1 MATIQN
7 KVIHRF
13 IRSIDEYEEGGLYY
27 NRVIPLDTQAYAY
40 YPVEN
45 PDSTSFA
52 NISDSTSIYK
62 TGLYYVLGDGDHT
75 YTEIRDG
82 KGNTPSAKEYPVFT
96 QNTFD
101 GKIDTLIAGSN
112 VVISGEGSVRKIS
125 VPGVAVPDRFTSDQ
139 ELPEGLFIGD
149 ELQNLDGTRAFA
161 VKPPASLKEND
172 VVYFANQ
179 FQLLVTY
186 VDPSETLYDAVVI
199 FAPNKEDELSFENL
213 KGSPEDNAALSLA
226 LDDKLEK
233 KNLPNTIYGIDKN
246 GNQTLFHFLDVGIP
260 DAPKDSN
267 RYVRKDGAWVKLN
280 PAEVINDNVVTN
292 TTTYSSNEL
301 EKKFKEIIDSIQDL
315 SVLNVEV
322 VDELPEEG
330 VAKTLFLVSN
340 NKSEE
345 KNTYNEY
352 MWINGKWELIGNT
365 DIDLTGYAKESQVEE
380 VRTELSKSIE
390 ENSQS
395 IALKQDILTAGKNIV
410 IENNVISSLCEITS
424 INNKSPDENGNV
436 EITKENVG
444 LGAVDNTSDLD
455 KPISKAT
462 LYVLDE
468 LQNNIDKKQDILVAG
483 KNISIEG
490 NVISSIDPIT
500 SYETLTEKPS
510 INGIELLGNK
520 TLEEL
525 GIQTSGDFATNDRVD
540 TVENTF
546 RTEQERLETT
556 LNEELEKKADKT
568 DSLAG
573 YGILDAYTMTECDE
587 KFANKVNTEAALSK
601 AQYDISILNESK
613 ADKATTLTGYG
624 INDAYTKLWIDT
636 NFVNNTRYNYDLN
649 TINNSLNNLDTI
661 KATKDEVAA
670 GLSRKQNVL
679 TAGNHIKIDNNLI
692 SAYYLYEDLTDKP
705 AINDVELVGNKTLE
719 ELGIQPKGNYATSN
733 DLSLVDLKV
742 DTKQD
747 ILTAGEGIILKD
759 NVISVVNNID
769 SYNDLIDKP
778 QINGIE
784 LKGSISLD
792 TLNIQEKG
800 DFATVDQLLEETNR
814 AIKAEGLL
822 NSLLSNVS
830 KNVSNLNKDV
840 TGIKKEIKEKQDT
853 LIPGYGIRLDG
864 NVISVDL
871 SDRPEESGLPEES
884 GAESSGGT
892 GGESGYYPPFPVE
905 DYVTREEYE
914 AKCNEYENRISALTN
929 RLDRIIDIVT
939 DQGFVIVGVD
949 DAVDF

>member
-101 GKIDTLIAGSN
+101 SKIDTLIAGSN

-125 VPGVAVPDRFTSDQ
+125 VPDVAVPDRFISDQ
-139 ELPEGLFIGD
+139 ELPEDLFIGD

-172 VVYFANQ
+172 VVYFVNQ

-365 DIDLTGYAKESQVEE
+365 DVDLTGYAKESQVEE

-395 IALKQDILTAGKNIV
+395 IALKQDILT
-410 IENNVISSLCEITS
+410 
-424 INNKSPDENGNV
+424 
-436 EITKENVG
+436 
-444 LGAVDNTSDLD
+444 
-455 KPISKAT
+455 
-462 LYVLDE
+462 
-468 LQNNIDKKQDILVAG
+468 AG

-525 GIQTSGDFATNDRVD
+525 GIQASGDFATNDRVD

-546 RTEQERLETT
+546 KAEQERLETT
-556 LNEELEKKADKT
+556 LNEELEKKADKA

-613 ADKATTLTGYG
+613 ADKAITLAGYG

-661 KATKDEVAA
+661 KATKDEVTA
-670 GLSRKQNVL
+670 GLSKKQNVL

-719 ELGIQPKGNYATSN
+719 ELGIQPKGNYATLN
-733 DLSLVDLKV
+733 DLELVDLKV

-769 SYNDLIDKP
+769 SYSDLIDKP

-784 LKGSISLD
+784 LKGNISLD

-871 SDRPEESGLPEES
+871 SDRPEESGLPEEF

-892 GGESGYYPPFPVE
+892 GGESSYYPTFPVK

-914 AKCNEYENRISALTN
+914 AKCNEYENKISALTN

-939 DQGFVIVGVD
+939 SQGFLIVGVD
-949 DAVDF
+949 AVDF

>member
-52 NISDSTSIYK
+52 NVSDSTSIYK

-82 KGNTPSAKEYPVFT
+82 KGNVPSAKEYPVFT
-96 QNTFD
+96 QNLFD
-101 GKIDTLIAGSN
+101 DKIDTLIAGSN
-112 VVISGEGSVRKIS
+112 VVISGEGSFRKIS

-161 VKPPASLKEND
+161 IKPPASLKEND
-172 VVYFANQ
+172 IIYFANQ

-199 FAPNKEDELSFENL
+199 FAPNKEDVLSFENI
-213 KGSPEDNAALSLA
+213 KGNPEDNTALALA

-233 KNLPNTIYGIDKN
+233 KNLPNTIYGIDKS

-280 PAEVINDNVVTN
+280 PAEVINDNTISK
-292 TTTYSSNEL
+292 TTTYSSSRL
-301 EKKFKEIIDSIQDL
+301 ESKFKEIINSIQDIN
-315 SVLNVEV
+315 VLNVEV
-322 VDELPEEG
+322 VNELPEEG

-345 KNTYNEY
+345 KNTYDEY
-352 MWINGKWELIGNT
+352 MWINGKWELIGNR
-365 DIDLTGYAKESQVEE
+365 DIDLTEYAKESKVEE
-380 VRTELSKSIE
+380 IRTELSQDIE
-390 ENSQS
+390 KNSQS

-424 INNKSPDENGNV
+424 INKKLPDENGNV
-436 EITKENVG
+436 EITKEDVG

-468 LQNNIDKKQDILVAG
+468 LQNAVDKKQDILVAG

-520 TLEEL
+520 TFEEL
-525 GIQTSGDFATNDRVD
+525 GIQTSGDFATNDRVN
-540 TVENTF
+540 TVENTL
-546 RTEQERLETT
+546 R
-556 LNEELEKKADKT
+556 EEIEKKAD
-568 DSLAG
+568 
-573 YGILDAYTMTECDE
+573 
-587 KFANKVNTEAALSK
+587 KVNTEAALSK
-601 AQYDISILNESK
+601 VQSDISTLNENK
-613 ADKATTLTGYG
+613 ADKATTLFGYG

-636 NFVNNTRYNYDLN
+636 NFVNSTRYNYDLN
-649 TINNSLNNLDTI
+649 TINTALNDLDTA
-661 KATKDEVAA
+661 KATKEEVVT
-670 GLSRKQNVL
+670 GLSKKQNIL
-679 TAGNHIKIDNNLI
+679 TAGNHIKIDNSLI
-692 SAYYLYEDLTDKP
+692 SAYYLYKDLTDKP
-705 AINDVELVGNKTLE
+705 TINNVELAGNKTLE
-719 ELGIQPKGNYATSN
+719 ELGIQPKGNYVTSN
-733 DLSLVDLKV
+733 DLKLVDLKV

-769 SYNDLIDKP
+769 SYNDLVDKP
-778 QINGIE
+778 QVNGIE
-784 LKGSISLD
+784 LKGNISLN

-822 NSLLSNVS
+822 NSLLSNVYS
-830 KNVSNLNKDV
+830 NVSNLNRNV

-853 LIPGYGIRLDG
+853 LIAGYGIRLDG

-871 SDRPEESGLPEES
+871 GDKPEDSGSPEESGFPEES
-884 GAESSGGT
+884 GTESSGET
-892 GGESGYYPPFPVE
+892 GWESGYYPILPSE

-914 AKCNEYENRISALTN
+914 AKCNEYENKISALTS

-939 DQGFVIVGVD
+939 NQGFLIVGVD

>member
-52 NISDSTSIYK
+52 NVSDSTSIYK

-82 KGNTPSAKEYPVFT
+82 KGNVPSAKEYPVFT
-96 QNTFD
+96 QNLFD
-101 GKIDTLIAGSN
+101 DKIDTLIAGSN
-112 VVISGEGSVRKIS
+112 VVISGEGSFRKIS
-125 VPGVAVPDRFTSDQ
+125 VPGVAVPDKFTSDQ
-139 ELPEGLFIGD
+139 ELPEELFIGD

-161 VKPPASLKEND
+161 IKPPASLKEND
-172 VVYFANQ
+172 IIYFANQ

-199 FAPNKEDELSFENL
+199 FAPNKEDVLSFENI
-213 KGSPEDNAALSLA
+213 KGNPEDNTALALA

-233 KNLPNTIYGIDKN
+233 KNLPNTIYGIDKS

-280 PAEVINDNVVTN
+280 PAEVINDNTISK
-292 TTTYSSNEL
+292 TTTYSSSRL
-301 EKKFKEIIDSIQDL
+301 ESKFKEIINSIQDIN
-315 SVLNVEV
+315 VLNVEV

-345 KNTYNEY
+345 KNTYDEY
-352 MWINGKWELIGNT
+352 MWINGKWELIGNR
-365 DIDLTGYAKESQVEE
+365 DIDLTEYAKESKVEE
-380 VRTELSKSIE
+380 IKTELSQDIE
-390 ENSQS
+390 KNSQS

-424 INNKSPDENGNV
+424 INKKLPDENGNV
-436 EITKENVG
+436 EITKEDVG

-468 LQNNIDKKQDILVAG
+468 LQNAVDKKQDILIAG

-520 TLEEL
+520 TFEEL
-525 GIQTSGDFATNDRVD
+525 GIQTSGDFATNDRVN
-540 TVENTF
+540 TVENTL
-546 RTEQERLETT
+546 R
-556 LNEELEKKADKT
+556 EEIEKKADK
-568 DSLAG
+568 
-573 YGILDAYTMTECDE
+573 I
-587 KFANKVNTEAALSK
+587 NTEAALSK
-601 AQYDISILNESK
+601 VQSDISTLDENK
-613 ADKATTLTGYG
+613 ADKATTLFGYG

-636 NFVNNTRYNYDLN
+636 HFVNTERYNSDIDRNNALLANLDEIKASKDELNSGLSKKQDTLIAGEHISIKENVISTNYLYTDLIDKPS
-649 TINNSLNNLDTI
+649 INN
-661 KATKDEVAA
+661 V
-670 GLSRKQNVL
+670 VL
-679 TAGNHIKIDNNLI
+679 
-692 SAYYLYEDLTDKP
+692 E
-705 AINDVELVGNKTLE
+705 GNKTPE
-719 ELGIQPKGNYATSN
+719 DLGLQATLKAGN
-733 DLSLVDLKV
+733 
-742 DTKQD
+742 
-747 ILTAGEGIILKD
+747 GIILEND
-759 NVISVVNNID
+759 VISVVNNID
-769 SYNDLIDKP
+769 SYDDLIDKP
-778 QINGIE
+778 YINGTE
-784 LKGSISLD
+784 LKGALTLDDLGIQQKGEYVSAKELEAETERALEAEELLNNSVASISRD
-792 TLNIQEKG
+792 VG
-800 DFATVDQLLEETNR
+800 YATQAISYLE
-814 AIKAEGLL
+814 
-822 NSLLSNVS
+822 S
-830 KNVSNLNKDV
+830 
-840 TGIKKEIKEKQDT
+840 EKQDR
-853 LIPGYGIRLDG
+853 LIPGYGIRITG

-871 SDRPEESGLPEES
+871 SDREESDYDDS
-884 GAESSGGT
+884 GYDESSYIPINPGIG
-892 GGESGYYPPFPVE
+892 
-905 DYVTREEYE
+905 YVTRVEYE
-914 AKCNEYENRISALTN
+914 AKCNEYEDKIAALEQ
-929 RLDRIIDIVT
+929 RLDRMVKLVT
-939 DQGFVIVGVD
+939 SAGFMIVGVD
-949 DAVDF
+949 EAVDF